1 MRGPSPE
8 LRVIFAEEFR
18 RQIRGFGFAFF
29 TVLIPVLM
37 LIAIPITPV
46 VVDLVE
52 GDDSEGV
59 PVVTGAPLERIGYAD
74 PAGVLPVR
82 EPQAASRRY
91 GDLAA
96 GIEAVRQGEI
106 DAFFVLPSSYIESG
120 VVEHYRASGESRGRF
135 WGNAAAE
142 FAFRSFLTGEL
153 IAGQVEPSIL
163 ARALHPAD
171 YRNFE
176 IGADGAVAE
185 AIPLAQEIGE
195 LLVPTLLAALLLI
208 GVLSGSGAL
217 MRSVAEE
224 KETRMIEMLV
234 TSAAPLSIMSGKL
247 LALGLAGLI
256 QIAVWIAVATF
267 TMPAIFDRI
276 PNGGDLTISAGL
288 LTTVSLSFVLGYF
301 LFSVL
306 ALFIA
311 SVVSSSA
318 DAQKYT
324 GLLSL
329 LTALPIW
336 LAGLFISQPDG
347 AVAQILSYFPFTAP
361 TTLMVRLGAGS
372 DMSEGEI
379 ALALGITAGTALV
392 LLWVASRVFRAG
404 ILLSGQRITGRN
416 VWAALWHA
424 Q

>member
-18 RQIRGFGFAFF
+18 RQIRGLGFAFF
-29 TVLIPVLM
+29 TVLIPVLL

-46 VVDLVE
+46 VVDLIE

-59 PVVTGAPLERIGYAD
+59 RVVTGAPRERIGYAD
-74 PAGVLPVR
+74 PAGVLPGR
-82 EPQAASRRY
+82 GLQDAPRQY
-91 GDLAA
+91 GNLAA
-96 GIEAVRQGEI
+96 GVEAVRQGAI
-106 DAFFVLPSSYIESG
+106 DAFFLLPSGYIESG
-120 VVEHYRASGESRGRF
+120 VVEHYRASGESQGRF

-153 IAGQVEPSIL
+153 IAGQVEPNIL

-195 LLVPTLLAALLLI
+195 LLVPMLFAALLLI
-208 GVLSGSGAL
+208 GVLSGSGPL
-217 MRSVAEE
+217 MRSLAEE

-234 TSAAPLSIMSGKL
+234 TAAAPLSIMSGKL

-267 TMPAIFDRI
+267 AMPAIFDRI
-276 PNGGDLTISAGL
+276 PNGGELTISAGL

-347 AVAQILSYFPFTAP
+347 AVAQILTYFPFTAP

-372 DMSEGEI
+372 DMSGGEI
-379 ALALGITAGTALV
+379 ALALGITAGTALL

-424 Q
+424 H